1 MSAPMQD
8 ISSFRFTDGRA
19 NLRRYHQARWDE
31 PVIFELSCAGERGV
45 LVPEV
50 EDAVVAAAGDVLAAL
65 PPGLRRPAPPALPE
79 LSQNRVLRHYLRL
92 SQQNLGA
99 DFNVDI
105 GQGTCTMKYNPK
117 INEQLARSPRMT
129 DLHPLQDSATVQGIL
144 EVIYRMEAV
153 VREISGMD
161 AVSLQP
167 RSGSQAIYANFA
179 VLRAH
184 QEANGT
190 AGEKDEVIT
199 TIFSHPS
206 DAACA
211 KLLGYKVITLYPD
224 AAGYPDIEALR
235 AALSPRTAALI
246 ITNPEDTGIFNF
258 RIREFTDL
266 VHAAGGLCIYDQANA
281 NGLLGITRAREAG
294 FDMCHFNLHKTFG
307 TPHACG
313 GPAVG
318 AIAVTAALARYLPGP
333 RIALAD
339 GRYCLAK
346 PEPESVGKVS
356 AFMGTASIVLRAYA
370 WVMNLGAEGL
380 REVAE
385 VAVLNNNYMM
395 TELMKIR
402 GLSLPYAPGRRRIE
416 QARYSWKQLADD
428 TGIHSEQIGIR
439 AADFGVH
446 YWTSHHPFVVPEP
459 ATVEPT
465 ESYSKADLDEF
476 VDVMRQVAK
485 EAYQNPELVRSAPH
499 NCPVHAIDGSFF
511 DDPTRWAITWRGYQ
525 RKLHA
530 DTSGGAAAE

>member
-1 MSAPMQD
+1 MSTRMED

-31 PVIFELSCAGERGV
+31 PVIFELSSPGERGI

-50 EDAVVAAAGDVLAAL
+50 EEAVAAAVGDLMADL
-65 PPGLRRPAPPALPE
+65 PDGLRRAAPPELPE

-99 DFNVDI
+99 DLNVDV

-117 INEQLARSPRMT
+117 INEQLARDQRMSE
-129 DLHPLQDSATVQGIL
+129 LHPLQEVGTAQGIL
-144 EVIYRMEAV
+144 EVIHRMEAIL
-153 VREISGMD
+153 REISGMD

-167 RSGSQAIYANFA
+167 RSGSHAIYGNFA

-184 QEANGT
+184 QEELGT
-190 AGEKDEVIT
+190 AGERDEVIT

-224 AAGYPDIEALR
+224 ATGDPDIEALR
-235 AALSPRTAALI
+235 AALSPRTAALV
-246 ITNPEDTGIFNF
+246 ITNPEDTGIFNS

-281 NGLLGITRAREAG
+281 NGILGITRAREAG
-294 FDMCHFNLHKTFG
+294 FDMCHFNLHKSFG

-318 AIAVTAALARYLPGP
+318 AMAVTAELERYLPGP
-333 RIALAD
+333 RVVLVD
-339 GRYCLAK
+339 GVYKLEA
-346 PEPESVGKVS
+346 PGAASIGKVS
-356 AFMGTASIVLRAYA
+356 AFMGAASIVLRAYA
-370 WVMNLGAEGL
+370 WVMNLGADGL
-380 REVAE
+380 LETAE

-395 TELMKIR
+395 TELLKIR
-402 GLSLPYAPGRRRIE
+402 GLSLPYAQGRRRIE
-416 QARYSWKQLADD
+416 QARYSWKQLTEE

-476 VDVMRQVAK
+476 IDVMRQVAK
-485 EAYQNPELVRSAPH
+485 EAYENPEHVLNAPH
-499 NCPVHAIDGSFF
+499 SCPVHSIDGSFF
-511 DDPTRWAITWRGYQ
+511 DDPTRWAVTWRGYR
-525 RKLHA
+525 RKLQA
-530 DTSGGAAAE
+530 QQEQGEAG